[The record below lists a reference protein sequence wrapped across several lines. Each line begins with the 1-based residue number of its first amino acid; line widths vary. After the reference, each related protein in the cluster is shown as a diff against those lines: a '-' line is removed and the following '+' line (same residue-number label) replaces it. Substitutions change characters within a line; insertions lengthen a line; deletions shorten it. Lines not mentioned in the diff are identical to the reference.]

1 MRFIYW
7 GDFGWFLLI
16 IVKFIKEFV
25 EINGEIVWMY
35 LIKGWVLVSLLDKL
49 LLILVGGFIVVKVCM
64 ISDCLR
70 IFCFWG
76 VM

>member
-1 MRFIYW
+1 
-7 GDFGWFLLI
+7 
-16 IVKFIKEFV
+16 
-25 EINGEIVWMY
+25 MY

-70 IFCFWG
+70 TFLVFE
-76 VM
+76 V

>member
-49 LLILVGGFIVVKVCM
+49 LLILVGGFIVVKVWY
-64 ISDCLR
+64 D
-70 IFCFWG
+70 
-76 VM
+76 